1 MAKTIGQLT
10 AHTTAAAND
19 ELPVNASN
27 VTKKITVAN
36 LTAATLGL
44 TGNKTVA
51 NGTNLVL
58 GTGSGTQIGTAAAQK
73 LGFFGATPADQ
84 PALTADLLDSLQ
96 ELGLVAS
103 GAGNTPLDLSSG
115 AVTCGTLTCAT
126 LTPTSVTSVA
136 SPGAI
141 TSSGTAGVG
150 YATGAGGT
158 VTQATS
164 RTTAVTLDKTCG
176 SITMFSAA
184 GSATAASFT
193 VNNSTVA
200 INDCIVLSVR
210 SSNASNKYVVDV
222 TAVAAGSFEI
232 TFRTTAGTATDTPVI
247 NFAVIKAVTS

>member
-19 ELPVNASN
+19 ELPINASN

-51 NGTNLVL
+51 NGANLVL
-58 GTGSGTQIGTAAAQK
+58 GTAAGTQIGTASNQK

-96 ELGLVAS
+96 ELGLIAS
-103 GAGNTPLDLSSG
+103 GAGNTPLDLSTG
-115 AVTCGTLTCAT
+115 TVTCGTLTAGAA
-126 LTPTSVTSVA
+126 SVSSLA
-136 SPGAI
+136 SSGAA
-141 TSSGTAGVG
+141 TSSSPSAGVG

-164 RTTAVTLDKTCG
+164 RTTAVQIDKTCG

-193 VNNSTVA
+193 VNNSTVG
-200 INDCIVLSVR
+200 INDCIILNVR
-210 SSNASNKYVVDV
+210 SSNAANKYLVDV

>member
-19 ELPVNASN
+19 ELPISASN
-27 VTKKITVAN
+27 VTRKITVAN

-58 GTGSGTQIGTAAAQK
+58 GTGAGTKIGTDPGQK
-73 LGFFGATPADQ
+73 LGFFNATPVDQ

-96 ELGLVAS
+96 ELGLIAS

-115 AVTCGTLTCAT
+115 NVTCGTLTCAT

-141 TSSGTAGVG
+141 TSSGTAGIG
-150 YATGAGGT
+150 YATGAGGSE
-158 VTQATS
+158 TQQTS
-164 RTTAVTLDKTCG
+164 RTTAVTINKTCG

-184 GSATAASFT
+184 GSATAATFT
-193 VNNSTVA
+193 VNNTTVG
-200 INDCIVLSVR
+200 INDCIILNQR
-210 SSNASNKYVVDV
+210 SGTNLYDLVVS
-222 TAVAAGSFEI
+222 AVAAGSFNI
-232 TFRTTAGTATDTPVI
+232 TFRTTGGTATDAPVI
-247 NFAVIKAVTS
+247 NFAVIKAATA